1 MARKR
6 AKRQGLRTHRS
17 YTIYE
22 AAKALG
28 VCEATLRRWIKL
40 GRIKPIDDK
49 RPTMLA
55 GFDLI
60 ALTTVASKPKRRCN
74 TNEVYCLRCRDV
86 RPMAF
91 NEAEILTAN
100 ASGAN
105 LRALCGTCSAV
116 MHRRV
121 SFNDLARFARELT
134 LSVPLAL
141 RHLINTEE
149 PRLNVHSLGAPPT
162 RPEESLHRQGE
173 GGIKSLPK
181 CTHGPVQ
188 HRNSNANPVFSPHHL
203 PNQMEPKNGTT

>member
-17 YTIYE
+17 YTVYD

-28 VCEATLRRWIKL
+28 ICKATVRRWIKL
-40 GRIKPIDDK
+40 GRIKPIDDQ

-55 GFDLI
+55 GPDLI
-60 ALTTVASKPKRRCN
+60 ALTTGASKPKRRCN
-74 TNEVYCLRCRDV
+74 RNEAYCLRCRDV

-121 SFNDLARFARELT
+121 SLRDLARFARELA
-134 LSVPLAL
+134 LSAPLAF

-149 PRLNVHSLGAPPT
+149 PCLNVHSLGVPPT
-162 RPEESLHRQGE
+162 RPEESLHREGE
-173 GGIKSLPK
+173 GGNKSLPK
-181 CTHGPVQ
+181 CTDGPVL
-188 HRNSNANPVFSPHHL
+188 HHNSNANPVFSPHHL
-203 PNQMEPKNGTT
+203 PNQMEPKNAAT